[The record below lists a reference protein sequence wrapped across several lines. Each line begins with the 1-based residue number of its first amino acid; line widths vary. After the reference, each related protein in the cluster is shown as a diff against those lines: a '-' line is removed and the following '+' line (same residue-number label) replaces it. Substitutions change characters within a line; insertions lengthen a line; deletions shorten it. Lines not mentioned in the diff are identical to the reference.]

1 MIDLTFKFVD
11 ADDVTCGVLTA
22 VTCVMGDKDV
32 GRGGG
37 GGGGPGEI
45 GDFMLGLTSMVVL
58 KRRRAR
64 GEGGGGKEVQLLF
77 DKMACGNRGVIGG
90 GGGGGGCDNIT
101 VDFASVSTCGIGG
114 GGSRGTL
121 RLFTSFCCSSDV
133 VLFCDI

>member
-1 MIDLTFKFVD
+1 MD
-11 ADDVTCGVLTA
+11 AEDVAVCVLTTF
-22 VTCVMGDKDV
+22 TCVMDEKDV

-77 DKMACGNRGVIGG
+77 DKM
-90 GGGGGGCDNIT
+90 
-101 VDFASVSTCGIGG
+101 
-114 GGSRGTL
+114 
-121 RLFTSFCCSSDV
+121 
-133 VLFCDI
+133 